1 MKDQKVIA
9 IDGPAGAGK
18 STVAKKV
25 AEKLNYIY
33 IDTGAMYRAVTLKAL
48 NQGVALSDVDAIV
61 ELAENTDIKF
71 IYGEKGNQRVI
82 MDGQDVSEA
91 IRTPL
96 VTNNV
101 SEVAAIPG
109 VRHAMVKLQ
118 REMAANQ
125 GTVMDG
131 RDIASYVLPNA
142 DFKFF
147 LTASPEIR
155 AARRQKDL
163 FAQGFEVSLEQL
175 TREIIERDRKD
186 SQREMAPLTRV
197 PEAELIDTS
206 NITADQVVD
215 LIISRVLEGDKP

>member
-142 DFKFF
+142 VF
-147 LTASPEIR
+147 
-155 AARRQKDL
+155 
-163 FAQGFEVSLEQL
+163 
-175 TREIIERDRKD
+175 
-186 SQREMAPLTRV
+186 
-197 PEAELIDTS
+197 
-206 NITADQVVD
+206 
-215 LIISRVLEGDKP
+215 